1 MKLES
6 NIFSNQNNNIVMRTM
21 KYFLSLLLLL
31 VINIHAYASD
41 DGVIRILAIGNSFS
55 QDAIENYLHQLAEA
69 SGKQTIIANM
79 YIGGCTLERHYNNAQ
94 NNTAAYSYRK
104 IWVDGK
110 KVSKEGVTLETALK
124 DEKWDYV
131 SLQQGSPLSGLY
143 ETYTPYLSY
152 LISYIRNL
160 APENVKLVWHQT
172 WAYAANCT
180 LSGFANYNK
189 DQLTMYHAIVDAAR
203 QCVTNYGFDILVP
216 VGTAVQNARTTFIGD
231 RMNRDGQHLNVYYG
245 RYTAA
250 CTWLEAVLGVNP
262 IGCSFVAP
270 NMSESLKI
278 AAQTAA
284 HEACKTPDAVTDL
297 NYIQNTIGAKV
308 YFVRPDNDSRLT
320 EDGDGSSWDKAFS
333 LSGFMSHIANG
344 NPGDTYYFAGGTYYP
359 QTTITITEPC
369 KLIGGCDPSLTGV
382 NIPNMVYPSL
392 HPTVFS
398 GDSNHSNTFDAGDL
412 SQIISVDFTGSL
424 EKEKEL
430 CIQGIEFTGAY
441 CSNTASNA
449 QLGALYLKDCGNAV
463 VQNCRF
469 YQNRSLGYGG
479 IAFRAEYSTSHL
491 LECDFTDNEA
501 GSRGGAIR
509 LSSNNRTKGYST
521 FERCLIARNKV
532 KEGTGSAVCVQHAQ
546 RTAIVNSTI
555 YGNIATSG
563 GAVFANGKNN
573 DYKNELLIISST
585 LAGNEGDGQLQ
596 LAGVQNLK
604 FINSIICGDNLATEE
619 GDGNLLDDYAAVFGD
634 GTLTNGVLKPL
645 ATVKAGV
652 QVNDLNDKVN
662 EWGFD
667 AADVSVDQLGNSRLD
682 NSFPG
687 AYVAIS
693 TGIHNVEKVM
703 ADVVK
708 SPFAYNVLGVS
719 VSKRQKGI
727 CIYRGKKYSL

>member
-1 MKLES
+1 M
-6 NIFSNQNNNIVMRTM
+6 N
-21 KYFLSLLLLL
+21 
-31 VINIHAYASD
+31 H
-41 DGVIRILAIGNSFS
+41 
-55 QDAIENYLHQLAEA
+55 
-69 SGKQTIIANM
+69 
-79 YIGGCTLERHYNNAQ
+79 
-94 NNTAAYSYRK
+94 
-104 IWVDGK
+104 
-110 KVSKEGVTLETALK
+110 
-124 DEKWDYV
+124 
-131 SLQQGSPLSGLY
+131 
-143 ETYTPYLSY
+143 
-152 LISYIRNL
+152 IS
-160 APENVKLVWHQT
+160 
-172 WAYAANCT
+172 
-180 LSGFANYNK
+180 
-189 DQLTMYHAIVDAAR
+189 
-203 QCVTNYGFDILVP
+203 
-216 VGTAVQNARTTFIGD
+216 
-231 RMNRDGQHLNVYYG
+231 
-245 RYTAA
+245 
-250 CTWLEAVLGVNP
+250 
-262 IGCSFVAP
+262 
-270 NMSESLKI
+270 
-278 AAQTAA
+278 
-284 HEACKTPDAVTDL
+284 
-297 NYIQNTIGAKV
+297 
-308 YFVRPDNDSRLT
+308 
-320 EDGDGSSWDKAFS
+320 
-333 LSGFMSHIANG
+333 NG

-369 KLIGGCDPSLTGV
+369 KLIGGCDPNLTGV

-392 HPTVFS
+392 NPTVFS

-491 LECDFTDNEA
+491 LDCEFTDNEA

-555 YGNIATSG
+555 YGNTATSG

-596 LAGVQNLK
+596 LAGEKNLK
-604 FINSIICGDNLATEE
+604 FINSIICGDNLVTSE
-619 GDGNLLDDYAAVFGD
+619 GDGNLLDDYVTVFGD
-634 GTLTNGVLKPL
+634 AMLNNGVLKPL
-645 ATVKAGV
+645 ETVRAGAPISV
-652 QVNDLNDKVN
+652 LNNTVN

-667 AADVSVDQLGNSRLD
+667 AADVSIDQLGNSRQD

-693 TGIHNVEKVM
+693 TGIHTAERLPID
-703 ADVVK
+703 AVK
-708 SPFAYNVLGVS
+708 RPLFYNVLGVS
-719 VSKRQKGI
+719 VSKQHKGI
-727 CIYRGKKYSL
+727 CLYNGKKFCL

>member
-1 MKLES
+1 
-6 NIFSNQNNNIVMRTM
+6 
-21 KYFLSLLLLL
+21 
-31 VINIHAYASD
+31 
-41 DGVIRILAIGNSFS
+41 
-55 QDAIENYLHQLAEA
+55 
-69 SGKQTIIANM
+69 
-79 YIGGCTLERHYNNAQ
+79 
-94 NNTAAYSYRK
+94 
-104 IWVDGK
+104 
-110 KVSKEGVTLETALK
+110 
-124 DEKWDYV
+124 
-131 SLQQGSPLSGLY
+131 
-143 ETYTPYLSY
+143 
-152 LISYIRNL
+152 
-160 APENVKLVWHQT
+160 
-172 WAYAANCT
+172 
-180 LSGFANYNK
+180 
-189 DQLTMYHAIVDAAR
+189 
-203 QCVTNYGFDILVP
+203 
-216 VGTAVQNARTTFIGD
+216 
-231 RMNRDGQHLNVYYG
+231 
-245 RYTAA
+245 
-250 CTWLEAVLGVNP
+250 
-262 IGCSFVAP
+262 
-270 NMSESLKI
+270 
-278 AAQTAA
+278 
-284 HEACKTPDAVTDL
+284 
-297 NYIQNTIGAKV
+297 
-308 YFVRPDNDSRLT
+308 
-320 EDGDGSSWDKAFS
+320 
-333 LSGFMSHIANG
+333 
-344 NPGDTYYFAGGTYYP
+344 
-359 QTTITITEPC
+359 
-369 KLIGGCDPSLTGV
+369 
-382 NIPNMVYPSL
+382 MVYPSL
-392 HPTVFS
+392 YPTVFS

-463 VQNCRF
+463 VKNCRF

-509 LSSNNRTKGYST
+509 LSSNNKSKGYST

-573 DYKNELLIISST
+573 DYKNELLIISCT

-634 GTLTNGVLKPL
+634 ATLTNGVLKPL
-645 ATVKAGV
+645 DTVKAGV

-687 AYVAIS
+687 AFVAVS
-693 TGIHNVEKVM
+693 TGIHNVEKGM

-727 CIYRGKKYSL
+727 CIYCGKKYRL

>member
-1 MKLES
+1 
-6 NIFSNQNNNIVMRTM
+6 
-21 KYFLSLLLLL
+21 
-31 VINIHAYASD
+31 
-41 DGVIRILAIGNSFS
+41 
-55 QDAIENYLHQLAEA
+55 
-69 SGKQTIIANM
+69 
-79 YIGGCTLERHYNNAQ
+79 
-94 NNTAAYSYRK
+94 
-104 IWVDGK
+104 
-110 KVSKEGVTLETALK
+110 
-124 DEKWDYV
+124 
-131 SLQQGSPLSGLY
+131 
-143 ETYTPYLSY
+143 
-152 LISYIRNL
+152 
-160 APENVKLVWHQT
+160 
-172 WAYAANCT
+172 
-180 LSGFANYNK
+180 
-189 DQLTMYHAIVDAAR
+189 
-203 QCVTNYGFDILVP
+203 
-216 VGTAVQNARTTFIGD
+216 
-231 RMNRDGQHLNVYYG
+231 
-245 RYTAA
+245 
-250 CTWLEAVLGVNP
+250 
-262 IGCSFVAP
+262 
-270 NMSESLKI
+270 
-278 AAQTAA
+278 
-284 HEACKTPDAVTDL
+284 
-297 NYIQNTIGAKV
+297 
-308 YFVRPDNDSRLT
+308 
-320 EDGDGSSWDKAFS
+320 
-333 LSGFMSHIANG
+333 
-344 NPGDTYYFAGGTYYP
+344 
-359 QTTITITEPC
+359 
-369 KLIGGCDPSLTGV
+369 
-382 NIPNMVYPSL
+382 MVYPSL

-412 SQIISVDFTGSL
+412 SQIISVDFTGSI

-430 CIQGIEFTGAY
+430 CIQGIEFIRAY

-479 IAFRAEYSTSHL
+479 TAFRAEYSTSHL
-491 LECDFTDNEA
+491 LECDFTENEA

-509 LSSNNRTKGYST
+509 LSSNNRTKGYCT
-521 FERCLIARNKV
+521 FERCLIARNRV

-555 YGNIATSG
+555 YGNTAATG

-634 GTLTNGVLKPL
+634 ATLTNGVLKPL
-645 ATVKAGV
+645 DTVKAGV

-687 AYVAIS
+687 AFVAVS

-708 SPFAYNVLGVS
+708 SSFAYNALGVS
-719 VSKRQKGI
+719 VSKQQKGI
-727 CIYRGKKYSL
+727 CIYRGKKYRL

>member
-6 NIFSNQNNNIVMRTM
+6 NIYSNQNNNIVMRTM
-21 KYFLSLLLLL
+21 KYFLSLLFLL

-104 IWVDGK
+104 IGVDGK

-152 LISYIRNL
+152 LISYIRDL
-160 APENVKLVWHQT
+160 APGNVKLIWHQT

-180 LSGFANYNK
+180 HSGFANYNK

-203 QCVTNYGFDILVP
+203 QCVTHYGFDILVP

-308 YFVRPDNDSRLT
+308 YFVRPDNDSKLT

-333 LSGFMSHIANG
+333 LSF
-344 NPGDTYYFAGGTYYP
+344 
-359 QTTITITEPC
+359 
-369 KLIGGCDPSLTGV
+369 
-382 NIPNMVYPSL
+382 
-392 HPTVFS
+392 
-398 GDSNHSNTFDAGDL
+398 
-412 SQIISVDFTGSL
+412 
-424 EKEKEL
+424 
-430 CIQGIEFTGAY
+430 
-441 CSNTASNA
+441 
-449 QLGALYLKDCGNAV
+449 
-463 VQNCRF
+463 
-469 YQNRSLGYGG
+469 
-479 IAFRAEYSTSHL
+479 
-491 LECDFTDNEA
+491 
-501 GSRGGAIR
+501 RGG
-509 LSSNNRTKGYST
+509 KYWYSQ
-521 FERCLIARNKV
+521 C
-532 KEGTGSAVCVQHAQ
+532 
-546 RTAIVNSTI
+546 
-555 YGNIATSG
+555 
-563 GAVFANGKNN
+563 GK
-573 DYKNELLIISST
+573 
-585 LAGNEGDGQLQ
+585 GDGRCC
-596 LAGVQNLK
+596 K
-604 FINSIICGDNLATEE
+604 
-619 GDGNLLDDYAAVFGD
+619 
-634 GTLTNGVLKPL
+634 K
-645 ATVKAGV
+645 
-652 QVNDLNDKVN
+652 
-662 EWGFD
+662 
-667 AADVSVDQLGNSRLD
+667 
-682 NSFPG
+682 SFC
-687 AYVAIS
+687 
-693 TGIHNVEKVM
+693 
-703 ADVVK
+703 
-708 SPFAYNVLGVS
+708 L
-719 VSKRQKGI
+719 
-727 CIYRGKKYSL
+727 